1 LLFLPLNG
9 ILRGNFGEDV
19 YMSTVDDLRGLILGG
34 HYAPGDRLGEVEL
47 AEALG
52 VSRTPVRDA
61 LRRLQA
67 EGLVE
72 ITVNKGARVVTYPRA
87 ELETIFELRAR
98 IEGLAVRQAAAV
110 ATERDA
116 DRLHDLAADLAEHAA
131 RHEFDAVYRLNADF
145 HQALVELGGSQ
156 VLAQSI
162 SSLVHSPV
170 LLRTYGAFD
179 AEAMRRSVNHHL
191 EIVAAVRAG
200 DPDWAEAVMRAHLFS
215 ARASLLGRRTDPR
228 AREDG

>member
-1 LLFLPLNG
+1 
-9 ILRGNFGEDV
+9 
-19 YMSTVDDLRGLILGG
+19 MSTVDSLRNLILNG
-34 HYAPGDRLGEVEL
+34 HYEPGDHLGEVEL

-72 ITVNKGARVVTYPRA
+72 ITANKGARVVVYPRA
-87 ELETIFELRAR
+87 DLETIFELRAR

-110 ATERDA
+110 ATEQDIA
-116 DRLHDLAADLAEHAA
+116 RLHELAVTLAEHAD
-131 RHEFDAVYRLNADF
+131 RRDVEAVYRLNADF
-145 HQALVELGGSQ
+145 HQALVRLGGSQ

-179 AEAMRRSVNHHL
+179 SEAMRRSVNHHI

-200 DPDWAEAVMRAHLFS
+200 DPEWAEAVMRAHLFS
-215 ARASLLGRRTDPR
+215 ARASLLGPRRQENKT
-228 AREDG
+228 